1 MTNNLLV
8 PDEVAQLVV
17 PVPRY
22 HQRAVLA
29 SAPVQVS
36 ESATATREEVL
47 TQARQMRST
56 ILMNP
61 SGQSSQQLFEIDQ
74 TIREVSSIPRVAP
87 SRPGTPERP
96 EVAALREALARAQEL
111 LHELA
116 DHPTLKKL

>member
-1 MTNNLLV
+1 MTNNPIAPEALAQV
-8 PDEVAQLVV
+8 PV

-29 SAPVQVS
+29 SVS
-36 ESATATREEVL
+36 TPDVRPLTREEVL
-47 TQARQMRST
+47 TQARHMRST

-74 TIREVSSIPRVAP
+74 TIREVSAIPRVAP
-87 SRPGTPERP
+87 ARPGMPERP

-111 LHELA
+111 LRELA
-116 DHPTLKKL
+116 DHPTLKQK